1 MVVVYQTLVY
11 VYKNLVV
18 LVQVDITRTYVTIEI
33 IE

>member
-18 LVQVDITRTYVTIEI
+18 LVQVDITRTYLTIEL